1 MKSFLVVIFC
11 FSVFQ
16 SGTAQEPARTDSLA
30 PAFPDSLFTVDS
42 IKVWGNDETK
52 DFVIIREMTLQRDSL
67 ITHEAIEYDQNRIYS
82 LGLFN
87 RVEMEIEPTSGTS
100 ANLHVRVHERWYI
113 YPFPIFGLKDRD
125 WSKVY
130 YGVGLMHINFRGR
143 NEKIFA
149 SFALGFD
156 PWVSLS
162 YKNSFLEPTG
172 TYFLESGIS
181 YNRVRNRSTLLEQQ
195 VGEFDEEHYSI
206 SLTAG
211 KRVGIQHVLWAN
223 VGYRSVTTQEAGSP
237 GIPAIVRTDNYPR
250 ASVGYMYDTRDLSE
264 YPSYGRF
271 ASISMTK
278 FNIPSGDID
287 FIHLNADYRHY
298 IPVTPSFVMTGRV
311 FTVLTAGK
319 EPPSYEHV
327 YFGYGERIRGHFKQI
342 MEGENLAGISTELH
356 YSLLAPVYVT
366 VGFLPKEFS
375 LWRFGITAAVF
386 ADAGTVWFR
395 DQRVDWL
402 NSPSGYGGG
411 LHFLLPFGI
420 VFRTEYAWNELGKSE
435 FIFDVGASY

>member
-181 YNRVRNRSTLLEQQ
+181 YNRVRNRSTLLEQ
-195 VGEFDEEHYSI
+195 
-206 SLTAG
+206 
-211 KRVGIQHVLWAN
+211 
-223 VGYRSVTTQEAGSP
+223 
-237 GIPAIVRTDNYPR
+237 
-250 ASVGYMYDTRDLSE
+250 
-264 YPSYGRF
+264 
-271 ASISMTK
+271 
-278 FNIPSGDID
+278 
-287 FIHLNADYRHY
+287 
-298 IPVTPSFVMTGRV
+298 
-311 FTVLTAGK
+311 
-319 EPPSYEHV
+319 
-327 YFGYGERIRGHFKQI
+327 
-342 MEGENLAGISTELH
+342 
-356 YSLLAPVYVT
+356 
-366 VGFLPKEFS
+366 
-375 LWRFGITAAVF
+375 
-386 ADAGTVWFR
+386 
-395 DQRVDWL
+395 
-402 NSPSGYGGG
+402 
-411 LHFLLPFGI
+411 
-420 VFRTEYAWNELGKSE
+420 
-435 FIFDVGASY
+435 